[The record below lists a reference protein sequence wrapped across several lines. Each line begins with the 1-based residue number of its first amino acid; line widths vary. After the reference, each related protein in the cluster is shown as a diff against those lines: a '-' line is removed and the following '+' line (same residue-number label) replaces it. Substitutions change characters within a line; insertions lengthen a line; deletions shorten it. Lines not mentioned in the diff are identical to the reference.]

1 MRSFRKTATI
11 LIVIGV
17 LVGVAGL
24 GFFLLR
30 KFKLNKSKKFNSRLA
45 PLDFSAGGMPDE
57 HEFKTTEGAFA
68 GGEKRG
74 DSDWERR
81 ERERSD
87 RESPAVLVRV
97 RRPTADL
104 ILLAINF

>member
-1 MRSFRKTATI
+1 M
-11 LIVIGV
+11 IGV

-24 GFFLLR
+24 VFFFVR
-30 KFKLNKSKKFNSRLA
+30 KFKLAKTKKFNRRLQ

-68 GGEKRG
+68 AGEKRG

-87 RESPAVLVRV
+87 RES
-97 RRPTADL
+97 TF
-104 ILLAINF
+104 I